1 MRRFIE
7 IQKTQTEEQ
16 IERGEPQE
24 QIRVAVPDEMSGEE
38 ILDRIATLREVAGLT
53 AADSTARLHIC
64 HHDEV
69 PPAPC
74 EIIPEQEISD
84 EGA

>member
-38 ILDRIATLREVAGLT
+38 ILDRIATLREVTGLT
-53 AADSTARLHIC
+53 AENSSARLHIC
-64 HHDEV
+64 RHDEV
-69 PPAPC
+69 PPQPC
-74 EIIPEQEISD
+74 ELIPEDEI
-84 EGA
+84 A

>member
-1 MRRFIE
+1 MLRFIE

-53 AADSTARLHIC
+53 AENSSARLHIC
-64 HHDEV
+64 RHDET
-69 PPAPC
+69 PAQPC
-74 EIIPEQEISD
+74 ERIPEDEI
-84 EGA
+84 A

>member
-1 MRRFIE
+1 MTRRFIE
-7 IQKTQTEEQ
+7 IQKVQTEEQ

-24 QIRVAVPDEMSGEE
+24 QIRVAVLDEMAGEE

-53 AADSTARLHIC
+53 AENSSARLHIC

-69 PPAPC
+69 PPQPC
-74 EIIPEQEISD
+74 ELIPEDEIT
-84 EGA
+84 

>member
-16 IERGEPQE
+16 VERGEPQE
-24 QIRVAVPDEMSGEE
+24 QIRVAIPESTTTDE
-38 ILDRIATLREVAGLT
+38 IRARIAVLRAGAGWT

-64 HHDEV
+64 HHDDM

-74 EIIPEQEISD
+74 ELIPEDEI
-84 EGA
+84 A